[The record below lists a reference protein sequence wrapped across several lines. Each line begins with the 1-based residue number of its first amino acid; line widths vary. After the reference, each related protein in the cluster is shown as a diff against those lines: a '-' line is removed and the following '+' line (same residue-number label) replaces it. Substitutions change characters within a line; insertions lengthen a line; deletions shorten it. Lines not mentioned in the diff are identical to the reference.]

1 MDEKTATRDR
11 ILHAASARIMHY
23 GYGKTTMAEI
33 AADCGMSPGN
43 IYRFFEAKI
52 DIAEAMARKFY
63 ADEQAHLS
71 ALARRKDK
79 PVDERLRDVFFTRLR
94 DTFRAMAESEKIIEI
109 AEVLGRERPVF
120 SNQQLAA
127 ERVFVGALIE
137 EGVEAGQF
145 APCDPQFAAEMMQSA
160 TVKFVMPQ
168 LLSQLT
174 LAKLERELAGV
185 LDLILNGL
193 YTRGPGVALTGT
205 PNVIPADVSHPGHNK
220 VTKS

>member
-1 MDEKTATRDR
+1 
-11 ILHAASARIMHY
+11 MHY

-52 DIAEAMARKFY
+52 DIAEAMARKYY
-63 ADEQAHLS
+63 AQAQAELS

-79 PVDERLRDVFFTRLR
+79 PADERLRDVFFERLR
-94 DTFRAMAESEKIIEI
+94 ESYKAISESEKILEL
-109 AEVLGRERPVF
+109 AEVLSRERPVF
-120 SNQQLAA
+120 SNQNLAA
-127 ERVFVGALIE
+127 ERVFLAALIA
-137 EGVEAGQF
+137 EGQEAGLF
-145 APCDPQFAAEMMQSA
+145 GPGEPEFIAEMMQSA

-185 LDLILNGL
+185 LDLLL
-193 YTRGPGVALTGT
+193 RGVYARAPGDPRTIT
-205 PNVIPADVSHPGHNK
+205 NS
-220 VTKS
+220 